1 MQIALTAALLLCL
14 ARSGHATPS
23 NRDGKFVVVV
33 NPKVCDGN
41 GRSGVCLPY
50 FYCGKYEGTVEGKC
64 TLGLGECCVY
74 QKSCGRSSFAVTTHF
89 LSTDAQAT
97 EKGECAVA
105 LTKANDVC
113 QLRLDLKTAELAPP
127 DAEGVCQD
135 QFLQVEGVSGVSP
148 KICGTNS
155 GQEIYLDV
163 RADDGPFEVK
173 VTNNVDSPDSEWDIE
188 VEQIGCTSP
197 DLAPAGCL
205 QYIKGKTGE
214 IQSFNYE
221 DKPTDAKQPNG
232 NTGTRHLQEDYSIC
246 VRQEPGYC
254 SIKWAAAA
262 GETHAFTLTG
272 DLVGI
277 PGILPPIFGS
287 AINNLCP
294 FTDHLVIAG
303 GTAVAGGAETP
314 ASIFCGSEFP
324 EEVVSD
330 SFRVDVVTN
339 DREGDDGDFDNR
351 GFHLEYEQ
359 VKC

>member
-1 MQIALTAALLLCL
+1 MRIALIAALVLCL
-14 ARSGHATPS
+14 ARSGRATPS

-33 NPKVCDGN
+33 NPKACDGN

-74 QKSCGRSSFAVTTHF
+74 QKSCGSSSFAVTTHF
-89 LSTDAQAT
+89 LSTDAAAT
-97 EKGECAVA
+97 GKGECAVS
-105 LTKANDVC
+105 LSKASDVC

-221 DKPTDAKQPNG
+221 DKPTEAKQPSG
-232 NTGTRHLQEDYSIC
+232 NTGTRHLQENYSIC
-246 VRQEPGYC
+246 VRQEQGYC
-254 SIKWAAAA
+254 SIKWAAAM

-272 DLVGI
+272 DVVTF
-277 PGILPPIFGS
+277 PGFFAS
-287 AINNLCP
+287 NINGGCP

-303 GTAVAGGAETP
+303 SKVVAGGGETP
-314 ASIFCGSEFP
+314 ASIFCGSKFP
-324 EEVVSD
+324 DEVVSE

-339 DREGDDGDFDNR
+339 GQEADDSDLDNR